1 MFAQFRR
8 AETRF
13 KAPVTNAELDT
24 VGIRLQRQVASRSVM
39 EKASENARSPAVRD
53 ILAGDQDGRPR
64 RARTDVL
71 SRRDPHAMLKIAGLL
86 PRRPHGRRDECACA
100 RSARR
105 ECRTWRRLARWQ
117 ELSRMPAG
125 PPAEE

>member
-24 VGIRLQRQVASRSVM
+24 VGIRLQRQMASRSVM

-86 PRRPHGRRDECACA
+86 PVDLMGAEVSVPVLGQLVG
-100 RSARR
+100 S
-105 ECRTWRRLARWQ
+105 
-117 ELSRMPAG
+117 AG
-125 PPAEE
+125 PGGGWLAGWS